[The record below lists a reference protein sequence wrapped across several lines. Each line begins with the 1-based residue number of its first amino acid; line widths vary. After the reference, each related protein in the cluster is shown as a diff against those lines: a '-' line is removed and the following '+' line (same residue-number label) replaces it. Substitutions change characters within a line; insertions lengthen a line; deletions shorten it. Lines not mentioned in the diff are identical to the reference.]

1 MAKDVFHVVPHDDSW
16 AVKREGNERAS
27 STHGTQKEAID
38 AARTLAR
45 DGDDVVI
52 HRPDGTIRE
61 RTTVTAGTVYTAAS
75 NGSGNGNGGTI
86 ERAYE
91 SATVARASIKD
102 TVSVGSRVSW
112 QAVLAGL
119 AVAVTVYVFLT
130 LLAVA
135 IGVST
140 VDHVRSRSF
149 AVGAAIVGIFNLL
162 VALFLGGYVTSRMS
176 TRETP
181 GEAIVYGVLVWA
193 ALFFTVL
200 LSGINLGGNFGMVAQ
215 VARPTAADV
224 TPSPDDQR
232 RRDAILAR
240 GEQVVSEMN
249 PVAIAWWAVGGMVLS
264 VLASIGGA
272 CAGAGPELTF
282 RRVLLGE
289 PRPVRQ
295 QVSSTA
301 TTIPQPA

>member
-1 MAKDVFHVVPHDDSW
+1 VAKDILHVVPHDDVW

-38 AARTLAR
+38 AALTLAR
-45 DGDDVVI
+45 DGDDIII
-52 HRPDGTIRE
+52 HRPDGTIRD
-61 RTTVTAGTVYTAAS
+61 RTTYTAATAYTAVS
-75 NGSGNGNGGTI
+75 GDNGTD
-86 ERAYE
+86 
-91 SATVARASIKD
+91 SAVVPADLKD

-140 VDHVRSRSF
+140 IDHIQSRTF
-149 AVGAAIVGIFNLL
+149 GVGAAIIGVFNLL

-200 LSGINLGGNFGMVAQ
+200 LSGINLGGSFGMMAQ
-215 VARPTAADV
+215 VARPTGAEASRP
-224 TPSPDDQR
+224 TPEELS
-232 RRDAILAR
+232 RRDAIRAR
-240 GEQVVSEMN
+240 GEQMVADMN
-249 PVAIAWWAVGGMVLS
+249 PVAVAWWAVGGMALS
-264 VLASIGGA
+264 VLAAIGGSV
-272 CAGAGPELTF
+272 AGAGPELTF
-282 RRVLLGE
+282 RRVLLGQPDE
-289 PRPVRQ
+289 RATQPPAVSGPV
-295 QVSSTA
+295 VA
-301 TTIPQPA
+301 GA

>member
-38 AARTLAR
+38 AARSLGT
-45 DGDDVVI
+45 DGDDIVI

-61 RTTVTAGTVYTAAS
+61 RTTVTSATVFTGTS
-75 NGSGNGNGGTI
+75 NGNGRTLMSDT
-86 ERAYE
+86 EP
-91 SATVARASIKD
+91 ATTARASIKD
-102 TVSVGSRVSW
+102 AVSVGSRVSW
-112 QAVLAGL
+112 QAILAGL

-149 AVGAAIVGIFNLL
+149 AVGAAIIGIFNLL

-181 GEAIVYGVLVWA
+181 GEAVVYGVVLWG

-200 LSGINLGGNFGMVAQ
+200 LSGINLGGSFGMVAQ

-232 RRDAILAR
+232 RRDAVLAR
-240 GEQVVSEMN
+240 GEQLVSEMN

-272 CAGAGPELTF
+272 CVGAGPELTL

-289 PRPVRQ
+289 PRPVR
-295 QVSSTA
+295 SSVP
-301 TTIPQPA
+301 TTTGAMPQPA